1 MEPRIDNIAGKYPEA
16 YRSLVAFSAAASK
29 LGVPETTLIMVS
41 LRASQINGCSFCVDM
56 HWREMREAGEPD
68 EKIFAVSAW
77 RETPFF
83 TDAERAALALT
94 EAATRLSDRPDPVP
108 DDIWDEAAQHY
119 DEKGLSALVIAIAA
133 INTWNRLNVTTRQPA
148 GEASVAA
155 AAASSARREAHP
167 ARSWRSG
174 RRPAG
179 AGARE
184 PTGAP
189 PLRRH
194 RPRGASRRRVVQRAP
209 LHANAPRP
217 D

>member
-1 MEPRIDNIAGKYPEA
+1 MEPRIDNVARAYPEV
-16 YRSLVAFSAAASK
+16 YRSLVALSAAASK

-94 EAATRLSDRPDPVP
+94 EAATRLADRPDPVP

-119 DEKGLSALVIAIAA
+119 DDKGLSALVIAIAA
-133 INTWNRLNVTTRQPA
+133 INTWNRLNVPTRQPA
-148 GEASVAA
+148 GEESAAAA
-155 AAASSARREAHP
+155 AAASAAAH
-167 ARSWRSG
+167 R
-174 RRPAG
+174 
-179 AGARE
+179 
-184 PTGAP
+184 
-189 PLRRH
+189 
-194 RPRGASRRRVVQRAP
+194 
-209 LHANAPRP
+209 
-217 D
+217 